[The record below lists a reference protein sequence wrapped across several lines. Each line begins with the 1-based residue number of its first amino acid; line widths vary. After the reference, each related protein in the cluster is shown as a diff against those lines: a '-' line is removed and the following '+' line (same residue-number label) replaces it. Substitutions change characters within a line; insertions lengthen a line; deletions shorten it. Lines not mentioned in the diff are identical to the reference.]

1 MTYRSASLVA
11 LLIASFAAGP
21 GLAADDTSAFRDPFP
36 VHPGIEG
43 HVDFWVR
50 VFAEWDLDQIAVHDM
65 DYPAIVYEVVPLA
78 GRREFPYTEEQQ
90 DFVED
95 LREKWEDRLERL
107 ERKVAKGRRLSADD
121 KALALLITGEG
132 GTDAIEDVHERV
144 RTQRGLRERFGRGI
158 EISGRY
164 MDLFREIF
172 RNEGLPEDL
181 AFLPHVESSFQ
192 ADAHSS
198 AGAVG
203 IWQFT
208 RGTGRQYLTIS
219 SSNDERRDPAMA
231 TRGAARYFRD
241 AYDRL
246 GDWALTITSYNHGLH
261 GMLRAKEKFGV
272 DFERIQREYN
282 SRSFGFASKNFYTEF
297 LAARRIA
304 LEPSVYFPE
313 GLSAEPPLRLDHIVL
328 QRRRSPGR
336 IAGEYGVPL
345 DELAGLNIGWSQRAV
360 SRGYPLPVGTTVWLP
375 EGSVTRAARAQ
386 TEGIHVVQRSD
397 TLSTIAQ
404 RYGLTVAEL
413 RGLNAM
419 DDGESVIRVGQEL
432 KVGTAVP
439 VVETIHVVRRGES
452 LSTIAQR
459 FDTTIGELRRLNGI
473 APGND
478 VIHVGQRLRV
488 ETTEEPETV
497 VHVVER
503 GDSLI
508 RIATDYGVRLSSLL
522 GANGLTT
529 KSIIYPGQKIL
540 VPLAD

>member
-1 MTYRSASLVA
+1 
-11 LLIASFAAGP
+11 LIASGP
-21 GLAADDTSAFRDPFP
+21 GLAAEDASSFRDPFP
-36 VHPGIEG
+36 VYPGIEG

-50 VFAEWDLDQIAVHDM
+50 VFSEWDLDQIAVHDM
-65 DYPAIVYEVVPLA
+65 DFPAIVYEVVPLA
-78 GRREFPYTEEQQ
+78 GPREFPYTEEQQ
-90 DFVED
+90 EFVED
-95 LREKWEDRLERL
+95 LREKWEKRLETL
-107 ERKVAKGRRLSADD
+107 ERRIAKGRRLSAKD
-121 KALALLITGEG
+121 KALALLITGKG
-132 GTDAIEDVHERV
+132 GTDAIENAHERV

-192 ADAHSS
+192 ADARSS

-208 RGTGRQYLTIS
+208 RGTGRQYLMIS
-219 SSNDERRDPAMA
+219 SSYDERRDPVMA

-241 AYDRL
+241 AYDLL

-261 GMLRAKEKFGV
+261 GMRRAKEKYGI
-272 DFERIQREYN
+272 DFERIQREYK
-282 SRSFGFASKNFYTEF
+282 SRSFGFASKNFYAEF

-313 GLSAEPPLRLDHIVL
+313 GLSAEPPLRLDHVVL
-328 QRRRSPGR
+328 KRRRSPGR
-336 IAGEYGVPL
+336 IAGEYGVAL
-345 DELAGLNIGWSQRAV
+345 DELAGLNTGWSQRAV

-375 EGSVTRAARAQ
+375 EGSVARAGRAR
-386 TEGIHVVQRSD
+386 TEGVHVVQSSD

-413 RGLNAM
+413 RALNDMA
-419 DDGESVIRVGQEL
+419 DDESLIRVGQGL
-432 KVGTAVP
+432 KVGAAVP

-452 LSTIAQR
+452 LSTIAGR
-459 FDTTIGELRRLNGI
+459 FGTTVGELRRLNGI
-473 APGND
+473 APGDD

-488 ETTEEPETV
+488 ETSGEAETV

-529 KSIIYPGQKIL
+529 QSIIYPGQKIL
-540 VPLAD
+540 IPLAD